1 MDLARRIASSFG
13 DRPPS
18 DVLMTKLERGS
29 LDYWWTNRTLTGLL
43 TCPEIEFKKIQE
55 NIIDPSNFRVDAKF
69 LDAVDEFGLQ
79 YVEFHPRGQCRQKG
93 LGGLSAKY
101 VGDKIAQRVKVVLNA
116 TSMPTVVYRYPVDGI
131 DEEVESEQIKNE
143 GSAVES
149 DQDAELLKQIMIPVL
164 IVVALT
170 VLSTIVACLV
180 CRRRDK
186 QPKSSDSTELVSK
199 GAPVIFAH
207 ELNDAPPSLS
217 PRALVPAGGGRSPR
231 PPNYHRRAPPAV
243 GSMGSGY
250 GDFYAT
256 EGLMSGQARYVS
268 SWRSSLFSVSYID
281 WFARIWLTSCLIE
294 VIEFPI
300 ETVFLFFL
308 FYQFQFQY
316 FDW

>member
-1 MDLARRIASSFG
+1 MQVAFIKRLLVSTRFGTDVDLRMDLARRIASSLG

-29 LDYWWTNRTLTGLL
+29 LDYWWTNRTLSGLS
-43 TCPEIEFKKIQE
+43 TCPEREFRMIQE
-55 NIIDPSNFRVDAKF
+55 SFIDPSNLRVVAEF
-69 LDAVDEFGLQ
+69 LDSVDEFGLQ

-93 LGGLSAKY
+93 LGGLGAKY
-101 VGDKIAQRVKVVLNA
+101 VGNKVAQRVKVVLNT
-116 TSMPTVVYRYPVDGI
+116 TSVPTVVYRYPVDEEEEE
-131 DEEVESEQIKNE
+131 DEEEVGREQIKDD

-149 DQDAELLKQIMIPVL
+149 NQDAELLKQIMIPVL
-164 IVVALT
+164 IVVVLI

-180 CRRRDK
+180 CKRRDK

-231 PPNYHRRAPPAV
+231 PPNYHRRALPAS
-243 GSMGSGY
+243 GGMGSGY

-256 EGLMSGQARYVS
+256 EGLMSGQARFVS
-268 SWRSSLFSVSYID
+268 S
-281 WFARIWLTSCLIE
+281 
-294 VIEFPI
+294 
-300 ETVFLFFL
+300 
-308 FYQFQFQY
+308 
-316 FDW
+316 